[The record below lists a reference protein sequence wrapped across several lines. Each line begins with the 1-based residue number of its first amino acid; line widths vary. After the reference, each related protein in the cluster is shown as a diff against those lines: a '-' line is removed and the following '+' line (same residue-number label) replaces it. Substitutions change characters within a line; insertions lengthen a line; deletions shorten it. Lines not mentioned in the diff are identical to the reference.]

1 MDRRVCTSVSAHAL
15 VIVGTLAS
23 PGAALAQ
30 SVLHDNGP
38 IITNPTGGTGSIDGL
53 PISNSDQFNI
63 PGSTFNFSTTG
74 IGATVPVGVAV
85 AENFVV
91 PESAGQ
97 GWDLDTLTVFAFQSG
112 QTSPSVTSIE
122 VNLWTAA
129 PFSADSPETPPDP
142 LPTPVLE
149 SPLVLDPADLGGG
162 VFVCHRQSISS
173 TTTVRPVYAYT
184 VSLDG
189 LPNNARLAPG
199 EYWIQ
204 WSFTGAAS
212 PSQNVFTP
220 LVSPRDAVTGHNARL
235 LNSID
240 GSSAGPRVWFEGR
253 EGYVAGVTEGRAYE
267 LPFILK
273 GEVLGAGGSCL
284 ADVDDG
290 SSTGTPDDAVT
301 IDDLL
306 YYLTIFASGDIAADV
321 DNGTGTATQ
330 DGAVTIDD
338 LLYYIQRFQAGC

>member
-1 MDRRVCTSVSAHAL
+1 MDLRVCACVSTRAL
-15 VIVGTLAS
+15 IVAGMLAAS
-23 PGAALAQ
+23 GVARAQ
-30 SVLHDNGP
+30 SLLHDNGP
-38 IITNPTGGTGSIDGL
+38 IITNPTGGTGSIAGL

-63 PGSTFNFSTTG
+63 PGQTFNFSTTG

-91 PESAGQ
+91 PESAGL
-97 GWDLDTLTVFAFQSG
+97 GWDLDTLTVFAFQTG
-112 QTSPSVTSIE
+112 QTSPTITSIE
-122 VNLWTAA
+122 VNLWPAA
-129 PFSADSPETPPDP
+129 PYSADSPDSPPDP
-142 LPTPVLE
+142 LPRPVLE
-149 SPLVLDPADLGGG
+149 SPLGLDPADLGGG
-162 VFVCHRQSISS
+162 VFVCHRQGISS
-173 TTTVRPVYAYT
+173 TTTVRPVFAYT

-189 LPNNARLAPG
+189 LPNNGRLAPG

-204 WSFTGAAS
+204 WSFTGASS
-212 PSQNVFTP
+212 PSQNVYTP

-253 EGYVAGVTEGRAYE
+253 EGYVAGVSDGRAYE

-273 GEVLGAGGSCL
+273 GAILDSGSTCL

-306 YYLTIFASGDIAADV
+306 YYLTIFATGDIVADV

-338 LLYYIQRFQAGC
+338 LLYYFQRFQAGC